1 MSEGAVKN
9 KVNTTCVRKR
19 SQTNEVKSKKGLRNT
34 GKISSNLTAESKN
47 STNKG
52 PKLTMDETS
61 KRHKTLSEEEILQTL
76 EICDEKEEIKSAN
89 TKNTSS
95 KSRGVGLSRKIK
107 KEKKD

>member
-1 MSEGAVKN
+1 MGSKA
-9 KVNTTCVRKR
+9 NT
-19 SQTNEVKSKKGLRNT
+19 VKSKNVQSDT